1 MSSSKDIIVSIA
13 VTGATG
19 LLGTL
24 VVNGLLETQPP
35 QSIVAIVR
43 DPAKAALLAAKG
55 VQVRQATYE
64 DSGALESALAGVD
77 TLLLVSSSEVGH
89 RVQQHTN
96 VVNAAKSAGVERI
109 VYTSAAKADTST
121 LILAPE
127 HKATEAVIK
136 ESGIPYTI
144 LRNNWYTENY
154 AAQVDEARRT
164 GAITSSV
171 GNGKVAS
178 ASRADF
184 AAAAVAVL
192 TGMGHENK
200 AYELTGDHAWDFN
213 ELATAAGEI
222 LGTDVVYNSVSPDE
236 MSESLIQAGL
246 PEGTVGFIVALNRDI
261 AEGTLAE
268 ATSDLRTLI
277 GRPTTALVDGLRATI
292 A

>member
-1 MSSSKDIIVSIA
+1 VSIA

-19 LLGTL
+19 LLGAL
-24 VVNGLLETQPP
+24 VINGLVETQPP

-43 DPAKAALLAAKG
+43 DAAKAAPFAARG
-55 VQVRQATYE
+55 VQVRQATY
-64 DSGALESALAGVD
+64 DDPAALETALSGVD
-77 TLLLVSSSEVGH
+77 TLLLISGSEVGQ

-96 VVNAAKSAGVERI
+96 VVNAAKSAGVKRI
-109 VYTSAAKADTST
+109 VYTSAPKADTTS

-154 AAQVDEARRT
+154 AAQIDEARQT

-171 GNGKVAS
+171 GNGKIAS
-178 ASRADF
+178 ATRTDF

-192 TGMGHENK
+192 TGSGHENRT
-200 AYELTGDHAWDFN
+200 YELTGDHAWDFN
-213 ELATAAGEI
+213 ELASVAGELI
-222 LGTDVVYNSVSPDE
+222 GSKVVYNSVSAE
-236 MSESLIQAGL
+236 ELAESLTQVGL

-261 AEGTLAE
+261 AEDALAD

-277 GRPTTALVDGLRATI
+277 GRPTTPLIEALRATI